1 MKIFG
6 LLLFIFF
13 ISSVHGRS
21 LGKSD
26 DPVKHYCGM
35 VLIYEF
41 KKACPYGFAKDSPHK
56 KCCSDGCTKEYIRSS
71 LSNNGPLTEMKA
83 AHLLFALLVVLVA
96 AMAVEGRFF
105 QAKAD
110 DFADFDKDPYP
121 THTNCY
127 QKKVFIFSVLTC
139 YA

>member
-41 KKACPYGFAKDSPHK
+41 KKACPYG
-56 KCCSDGCTKEYIRSS
+56 SS